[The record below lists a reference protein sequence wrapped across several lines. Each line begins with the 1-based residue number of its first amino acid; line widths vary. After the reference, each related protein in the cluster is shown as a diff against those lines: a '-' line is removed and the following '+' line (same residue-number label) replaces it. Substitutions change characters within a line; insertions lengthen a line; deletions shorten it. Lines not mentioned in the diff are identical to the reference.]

1 MDARYTKSSNWNI
14 TGMGQADCGKFT
26 ISEEDYDTFL
36 DLAHDHI
43 FVKNRACSL
52 LEKHLPQ
59 GPILIDLDFKYAAGG
74 PLRRRFTT
82 EQVRRFVA
90 AYADAFSRFY
100 ELPDTPLEFFVMLKP
115 SAELVAGKEQ
125 HKDGVHIVCP
135 SITTIP
141 EIQFAI
147 RGWMLQTNVIPSIF
161 GETGMTN
168 EALDCL
174 DIAVIRNN
182 NWFVYGGGKPDKAS
196 YKVEQVYSLSASN
209 LPESGPVESEHLE
222 EIPLE
227 NWTPKKLIKLL
238 SIRHGHSKITDLT
251 LREEHAA
258 EWQQLLERWG
268 QGSNWAS
275 KSPGLHAKKGGH
287 VPVIHIGG
295 AAAAAA
301 GKAGAGASAGPD
313 TESEMVQIS
322 GMSHRAKPSKETIKQ
337 TYRLVD
343 ECLNPTKRAK
353 SYSDWIKLGI
363 LLHNVAATQESCDVW
378 TRFSR
383 RVPGNEAT
391 PDSVY
396 ADKWK
401 LLPSESSN
409 IPNGRKLLTMASIHH
424 WAKEDDPEGYA
435 AIKKKGDIERACLND
450 TGTHVSIAEQVFS
463 TYQHVYR
470 CAPSKKS
477 ATASSMD
484 WFQYKDHSWVNLKTW
499 MSIRMLLST
508 EIRNTYV
515 EARRVTNDKSIV
527 TANTNE
533 EDLPGVEQ
541 KMKNLGKIILNL
553 HNCSFKDS
561 VMREVAE
568 KFYDEDFL
576 QHMNMD
582 GNTLG
587 FANGVLELRSIGDD
601 QQMHVRFRPGIP
613 DDCISFQMGRSGSDL
628 GAIPYLEYDPAHPV
642 KEHTEVLEFF
652 RQIYPDEVLRDFVLT
667 LFASC
672 LEGAN
677 REQKFYI
684 MTGVGSNGKSKMV
697 DLMNFTFGDYQDTL
711 STTVLTRKR
720 PESGAA
726 NPDLIVL
733 KGKRFISMSEPDDGE
748 KINTSAMKQVSGEDI
763 VKARALFSDQDQ
775 FKIMGK
781 IFMLCNDLPPVSS
794 MDNGTWR
801 RLRVIP
807 HVARF
812 VDVGAPTDPANHVH
826 TKDLM
831 MDNKIRRWRPY
842 FAGILVHYYET
853 RYLRTGLSD
862 PPQVLAASN
871 KYKEDNDAFAAFA
884 QECLIREIGAEVK
897 ASEVM
902 TEYTRWTKYNAGKKI
917 LKKGD
922 VLQRM
927 SEVYGKPVDSAGRM
941 YAGVRIVNDG
951 EDISGN
957 VLK

>member
-1 MDARYTKSSNWNI
+1 M
-14 TGMGQADCGKFT
+14 
-26 ISEEDYDTFL
+26 
-36 DLAHDHI
+36 
-43 FVKNRACSL
+43 
-52 LEKHLPQ
+52 
-59 GPILIDLDFKYAAGG
+59 
-74 PLRRRFTT
+74 
-82 EQVRRFVA
+82 
-90 AYADAFSRFY
+90 
-100 ELPDTPLEFFVMLKP
+100 EFFVMLKP
-115 SAELVAGKEQ
+115 SAEVVSGKEQ
-125 HKDGVHIVCP
+125 HKDGIHIVCP
-135 SITTIP
+135 TVTTIP

-147 RGWMLQTNVIPSIF
+147 RGWMLQHNVIQNIF

-168 EALDCL
+168 EAMDCFDL
-174 DIAVIRNN
+174 SVISRN
-182 NWFVYGGGKPDKAS
+182 NWFIYGGGKQDKAS
-196 YKVEQVYSLSASN
+196 YKVEQIYSLSSEN
-209 LPESGPVESEHLE
+209 LPEEGPVDSEHLE
-222 EIPLE
+222 EISIE
-227 NWTPKKLIKLL
+227 EWNPKVLIKLL
-238 SIRHGHSKITDLT
+238 SIRHGHNKITDLS
-251 LREEHAA
+251 LKDDHKE
-258 EWQQLLERWG
+258 EWQTLLDRWG

-275 KSPGLHAKKGGH
+275 KSPGIHAKKGGH
-287 VPVIHIGG
+287 VPSMTLNTVD
-295 AAAAAA
+295 
-301 GKAGAGASAGPD
+301 PT

-322 GMSHRAKPSKETIKQ
+322 GMSHRSKPSKETIKQ
-337 TYRLVD
+337 TYRLID
-343 ECLNPTKRAK
+343 ECLDPTKRAK

-363 LLHNVAATQESCDVW
+363 LLHNVASTQESCDVW
-378 TRFSR
+378 ARFSR
-383 RVPGNEAT
+383 RVPGNENT

-409 IPNGRKLLTMASIHH
+409 MPNGRKLLTMASIHH

-541 KMKNLGKIILNL
+541 KMKNLGKIILSL
-553 HNCSFKDS
+553 HNSSFKDS

-587 FANGVLELRSIGDD
+587 FANGVLELRSIGEDG
-601 QQMHVRFRPGIP
+601 QMHIRFRPGIP

-628 GAIPYLEYDPAHPV
+628 SAIPYLEYNPATPA
-642 KEHTEVLEFF
+642 KEHIEVLEFF
-652 RQIYPDEVLRDFVLT
+652 KQIYPDEVLREFVLT
-667 LFASC
+667 LFSSC

-697 DLMNFTFGDYQDTL
+697 DLMNFTFGEYQDTL

-812 VDVGAPTDPANHVH
+812 VDIGVATDPANHVH

-842 FAGILVHYYET
+842 FAGILAHYYET
-853 RYLRTGLSD
+853 RYLRNGLSD

-884 QECLIREIGAEVK
+884 QERLIREIGAEVK
-897 ASEVM
+897 SMEIMSA
-902 TEYTRWTKYNAGKKI
+902 YAQWCKYNPGKKV
-917 LKKGD
+917 LKKQD
-922 VLQRM
+922 LLQRM
-927 SEVYGKPVDSAGRM
+927 SDVYGKPVDSAGRM
-941 YAGVRIVNDG
+941 YAGVRLVDEG

-957 VLK
+957 IIS

>member
-1 MDARYTKSSNWNI
+1 MASRYTQDANWNI
-14 TGMGQADCGKFT
+14 TGMAQFDRGKFT
-26 ISEEDYDTFL
+26 IADEEYETFL
-36 DLAHDHI
+36 ELAYDHI
-43 FVKNRACSL
+43 FVKNYACSL

-90 AYADAFSRFY
+90 AYADTFARFF
-100 ELPDTPLEFFVMLKP
+100 ELPEKGMEFFVMLKP
-115 SAELVAGKEQ
+115 SAEVVAGKEQ

-135 SITTIP
+135 SVTTTH
-141 EIQFAI
+141 ELQFAL
-147 RGWMLQTNVIPSIF
+147 RGWMLQTNVIQSIF

-168 EALDCL
+168 ESMDCF
-174 DIAVIRNN
+174 DISVISKN
-182 NWFVYGGGKPDKAS
+182 NWFVYGGSKQDKPS
-196 YKVEQVYSLSASN
+196 YIVQQVYSLCASN
-209 LPESGPVESEHLE
+209 LPESGPVDSEHLE

-227 NWTPKKLIKLL
+227 NWTPKELIKTL
-238 SIRHGHSKITDLT
+238 SIRYGHTT
-251 LREEHAA
+251 LSELIARKEHRADWA
-258 EWQQLLERWG
+258 QLLDRWG
-268 QGSNWAS
+268 QGSNWAP
-275 KSPGLHAKKGGH
+275 KSPSLHAKKGGH
-287 VPVIHIGG
+287 VPSMPLGNTVVQ
-295 AAAAAA
+295 
-301 GKAGAGASAGPD
+301 S
-313 TESEMVQIS
+313 SEMVQIS
-322 GMSHRAKPSKETIKQ
+322 GISVRSKLTPEDIRDA
-337 TYRLVD
+337 YRLAN
-343 ECLNPTKRAK
+343 ECLNPDKRAK
-353 SYSDWIKLGI
+353 SYSDWVSLGM
-363 LLHNVAATQESCDVW
+363 LLNNISPSKESCDVW
-378 TRFSR
+378 AAISR
-383 RVPGNEAT
+383 RCPGNENV

-396 ADKWK
+396 AEKWK
-401 LLPSESSN
+401 LLPAEAAALQR
-409 IPNGRKLLTMASIHH
+409 GRKPLMMGTLHLWAREDNPVLYRSISDEHN
-424 WAKEDDPEGYA
+424 
-435 AIKKKGDIERACLND
+435 IECARIND
-450 TGTHVSIAEQVFS
+450 SGTHVSVADLVLCK
-463 TYQHVYR
+463 YR
-470 CAPSKKS
+470 HDFRCTPSKKS

-484 WFQYKDHSWVNLKTW
+484 WFRFTDHSWTHLKTW
-499 MSIRMLLST
+499 MTIRTLLSNDVRNVYCDART
-508 EIRNTYV
+508 KVSMEIRNLSP
-515 EARRVTNDKSIV
+515 DK
-527 TANTNE
+527 E
-533 EDLPGVEQ
+533 EERPRLEQ
-541 KMKNLGKIILNL
+541 KVKNMGKVLSNL
-553 HNCSFKDS
+553 QNCSFKDS

-568 KFYDEDFL
+568 KFYVEDFL

-587 FANGVLELRSIGDD
+587 FANGVLELRTPGKDD
-601 QQMHVRFRPGIP
+601 QLHVKFRPGRP

-628 GAIPYLEYDPAHPV
+628 EAIPYLEYDPAHPQ
-642 KEHTEVLEFF
+642 KEHKEVLEFF
-652 RQIYPDEVLRDFVLT
+652 KQIYPDEVLREFVLT

-697 DLMNFTFGDYQDTL
+697 DLMNFTFGEYQDTL

-807 HVARF
+807 HKARF
-812 VDVGAPTDPANHVH
+812 VDPGVPTDPQNHVH

-842 FAGILVHYYET
+842 FAGILVHYFET

-862 PPQVLAASN
+862 PPQVMEASN
-871 KYKEDNDAFAAFA
+871 KYKEDNDAFAAFS
-884 QECLIREIGAEVK
+884 QDRLMREIGAEVK
-897 ASEVM
+897 ANEVM
-902 TEYTRWTKYNAGKKI
+902 TAYSQWVKYNPGKKV
-917 LKKGD
+917 LKKQD
-922 VLQRM
+922 LLQRM
-927 SEVYGKPVDSAGRM
+927 SDVYGKPVDSAGRM
-941 YAGVRIVNDG
+941 YAGVRLVEEG

-957 VLK
+957 ILV

>member
-1 MDARYTKSSNWNI
+1 MEARYTTGANWNI
-14 TGMGQADCGKFT
+14 TGMAQADRGKFA
-26 ISEEDYDTFL
+26 ISDEDYDTFL
-36 DLAHDHI
+36 ETAHDHI

-90 AYADAFSRFY
+90 AYADAFSHFY
-100 ELPDTPLEFFVMLKP
+100 ELPDRPMEFFVMLKP
-115 SAELVAGKEQ
+115 SAEVVSGKEQ

-135 SITTIP
+135 SVTTIP

-147 RGWMLQTNVIPSIF
+147 RGWMLQNNVIQNIF

-168 EALDCL
+168 EALDCFDL
-174 DIAVIRNN
+174 SVISRN
-182 NWFVYGGGKPDKAS
+182 NWFIYGGGKQDKAS
-196 YKVEQVYSLSASN
+196 YKVEQVYSLSTAN
-209 LPESGPVESEHLE
+209 MPEDGPVDSEHLE
-222 EIPLE
+222 EMDID
-227 NWTPKKLIKLL
+227 NWTSKSLIKLL
-238 SIRHGHSKITDLT
+238 SIRHGHNKVTELLLLD
-251 LREEHAA
+251 EHKD
-258 EWQQLLERWG
+258 EWQTLLDRWG
-268 QGSNWAS
+268 QGSNWAP
-275 KSPGLHAKKGGH
+275 KSPGLHAKKGGN
-287 VPVIHIGG
+287 VPSLHLGNPVVQIQG
-295 AAAAAA
+295 AA
-301 GKAGAGASAGPD
+301 P
-313 TESEMVQIS
+313 EMVQIS
-322 GMSHRAKPSKETIKQ
+322 GVSVRSKLTPEDIRDA
-337 TYRLVD
+337 YRLAR
-343 ECLNPTKRAK
+343 ECLNPEKRAK
-353 SYSDWIKLGI
+353 NYCDWVSLGM
-363 LLHNVAATQESCDVW
+363 LLNNISPSKESCDVW
-378 TRFSR
+378 ASISR
-383 RVPGNEAT
+383 RAPGNENT
-391 PDSVY
+391 PDSIY
-396 ADKWK
+396 ETKWK
-401 LLPSESSN
+401 LLPAEAAALQR
-409 IPNGRKLLTMASIHH
+409 GRKPLMMGTLHL
-424 WAKEDDPEGYA
+424 WAREDNPALYR
-435 AIKKKGDIERACLND
+435 AISDENNIECARIND
-450 TGTHVSIAEQVFS
+450 SGTHVSVADLVLCK
-463 TYQHVYR
+463 YR
-470 CAPSKKS
+470 HDFRCTPSKKS

-484 WFQYKDHSWVNLKTW
+484 WFRFIEHSWSHLKTW
-499 MSIRMLLST
+499 MTIRTLLSNDVRNVYCDART
-508 EIRNTYV
+508 KVSMEIRNLSP
-515 EARRVTNDKSIV
+515 DK
-527 TANTNE
+527 E
-533 EDLPGVEQ
+533 EERPRLEQ
-541 KMKNLGKIILNL
+541 KVKNMGKVLANL
-553 HNCSFKDS
+553 QNCSFKDS

-568 KFYDEDFL
+568 KFYVEDFL

-587 FANGVLELRSIGDD
+587 FANGVLELRTPGEDG
-601 QQMHVRFRPGIP
+601 QFHVKFRPGRP

-628 GAIPYLEYDPAHPV
+628 EAIPYLEYDPAHPQQEH
-642 KEHTEVLEFF
+642 KEVFEFF
-652 RQIYPDEVLRDFVLT
+652 KQIYPDEVLREFVLT

-697 DLMNFTFGDYQDTL
+697 DLMNFTFGEYQDTL

-812 VDVGAPTDPANHVH
+812 VDIGVATDPANHVH

-853 RYLRTGLSD
+853 RYLRNGLSD

-884 QECLIREIGAEVK
+884 QERLIREVGAEVK
-897 ASEVM
+897 AMEIM
-902 TEYTRWTKYNAGKKI
+902 TAYSQWCKYNPGKKV
-917 LKKGD
+917 LKKQD
-922 VLQRM
+922 LLQRM
-927 SEVYGKPVDSAGRM
+927 SDVYGKPVDAAGRM
-941 YAGVRIVNDG
+941 YAGVRLVDDG

-957 VLK
+957 IIS

>member
-1 MDARYTKSSNWNI
+1 MTTLTMFMNTRYTNGTNWNI
-14 TGMGQADCGKFT
+14 TGFSQFDRGKYAV
-26 ISEEDYDTFL
+26 SDEDYDTFL
-36 DLAHDHI
+36 ELVNDHI
-43 FVKNRACSL
+43 FVRNRACSL

-90 AYADAFSRFY
+90 AYADAFTRFF
-100 ELPDTPLEFFVMLKP
+100 ELPDKPMEFFVMLKP
-115 SAELVAGKEQ
+115 SAEVVSGKEQ

-135 SITTIP
+135 SITTTH
-141 EIQFAI
+141 ELQFAI
-147 RGWMLQTNVIPSIF
+147 RGWMLQNNVIQNIF

-168 EALDCL
+168 DSVDCF
-174 DIAVIRNN
+174 DIAVISRN
-182 NWFVYGGGKPDKAS
+182 NWFVYGGSKQDKAS
-196 YKVEQVYSLSASN
+196 YIVQQVYSVSVI
-209 LPESGPVESEHLE
+209 PESGPMESEHLE
-222 EIPLE
+222 EMPLD
-227 NWTPKKLIKLL
+227 NWTPKELIKLL
-238 SIRHGHSKITDLT
+238 SIRYGHSKITELVA
-251 LREEHAA
+251 REEHIAD
-258 EWQQLLERWG
+258 WHQLLDRWG
-268 QGSNWAS
+268 QGSNWAP
-275 KSPGLHAKKGGH
+275 KSPNLHAKKGGP
-287 VPVIHIGG
+287 VPALAPVP
-295 AAAAAA
+295 ATAQE
-301 GKAGAGASAGPD
+301 
-313 TESEMVQIS
+313 TEMVQIS

-337 TYRLVD
+337 TYRLID

-378 TRFSR
+378 ARFSR
-383 RVPGNEAT
+383 RVPGNENT

-401 LLPSESSN
+401 LLPSESSAM
-409 IPNGRKLLTMASIHH
+409 PNGRKLLTMASIHH

-435 AIKKKGDIERACLND
+435 AIKKKGDVERACLND
-450 TGTHVSIAEQVFS
+450 TGTHVSIAEQMFS

-499 MSIRMLLST
+499 MTIRMLLST

-515 EARRVTNDKSIV
+515 EARKVTNDKSIV
-527 TANTNE
+527 TATTNE

-587 FANGVLELRSIGDD
+587 FANGVLELRSIGEDE
-601 QQMHVRFRPGIP
+601 QMHVRFRPGIP

-628 GAIPYLEYDPAHPV
+628 DAIPYLAYDPANPQ
-642 KEHTEVLEFF
+642 KEHREVLEFF
-652 RQIYPDEVLRDFVLT
+652 KQIYPDEVLRDFVLT

-697 DLMNFTFGDYQDTL
+697 DLMNFTFGEYQDTL

-812 VDVGAPTDPANHVH
+812 VDAGVPTDPANHVH

-853 RYLRTGLSD
+853 RYLRSGLSD

-884 QECLIREIGAEVK
+884 QERLIREVGAEVK
-897 ASEVM
+897 AMEIM
-902 TEYTRWTKYNAGKKI
+902 TAYTQWAKYNPAKKI
-917 LKKGD
+917 LKKSD
-922 VLQRM
+922 LLQRM
-927 SEVYGKPVDSAGRM
+927 SDIYGKPVDQAGRM
-941 YAGVRIVNDG
+941 YAGVRIVEEG
-951 EDISGN
+951 EDTSGN
-957 VLK
+957 VLS

>member
-1 MDARYTKSSNWNI
+1 MFMNTRYTKGTNWNI
-14 TGMGQADCGKFT
+14 TGMAQFDCGKYVV
-26 ISEEDYDTFL
+26 SDEDYEDFL
-36 DLAHDHI
+36 ELVNDHI
-43 FVKNRACSL
+43 FVRNRACSL
-52 LEKHLPQ
+52 LERHLPQ

-90 AYADAFSRFY
+90 AYADAFSHFF
-100 ELPDTPLEFFVMLKP
+100 ELPDTPMEFFVMLKP
-115 SAELVAGKEQ
+115 SAEVVSGKEQ

-135 SITTIP
+135 SITTNH
-141 EIQFAI
+141 ELQFAI
-147 RGWMLQTNVIPSIF
+147 RGWMLQNNVIQTIF

-168 EALDCL
+168 EAVDCF
-174 DIAVIRNN
+174 DISVISKN
-182 NWFVYGGGKPDKAS
+182 NWFVYGGSKQDKAP
-196 YKVEQVYSLSASN
+196 YIVQQVYSVAAN
-209 LPESGPVESEHLE
+209 PESGPIESEHLE
-222 EIPLE
+222 EMPLD
-227 NWTPKKLIKLL
+227 NWTPKELIKLL
-238 SIRHGHSKITDLT
+238 SIRYGHSKITALVAS
-251 LREEHAA
+251 EAHAS
-258 EWQQLLERWG
+258 EWPQLLDRWG
-268 QGSNWAS
+268 QGSNWAP
-275 KSPGLHAKKGGH
+275 KSPGLHAKKGGP
-287 VPVIHIGG
+287 VPGLAPV
-295 AAAAAA
+295 
-301 GKAGAGASAGPD
+301 SS
-313 TESEMVQIS
+313 TTQETEMVQIS
-322 GMSHRAKPSKETIKQ
+322 GMSHRAKPSKETIRQ
-337 TYRLVD
+337 TYRLID

-378 TRFSR
+378 ARFSR
-383 RVPGNEAT
+383 RVPGNENT

-401 LLPSESSN
+401 LLPAESSAM
-409 IPNGRKLLTMASIHH
+409 PNGRKLLTMASIHH

-435 AIKKKGDIERACLND
+435 AIKKKGDVERACLND

-499 MSIRMLLST
+499 MSIRMLLSS

-515 EARRVTNDKSIV
+515 EARKVTNDKSIV
-527 TANTNE
+527 TATTNE

-587 FANGVLELRSIGDD
+587 FANGVLELRSIGEDE
-601 QQMHVRFRPGIP
+601 QMHVRFRPGIP

-628 GAIPYLEYDPAHPV
+628 DAIPYLAYDPANPQ
-642 KEHTEVLEFF
+642 KEHREVLEFF
-652 RQIYPDEVLRDFVLT
+652 KQIYPDEVLRDFVLT

-697 DLMNFTFGDYQDTL
+697 DLMNFTFGEYQDTL

-812 VDVGAPTDPANHVH
+812 VDAGVPTDPANHVH

-853 RYLRTGLSD
+853 RYLRSGLSD

-884 QECLIREIGAEVK
+884 QERLIREVGAEVK
-897 ASEVM
+897 AMEIM
-902 TEYTRWTKYNAGKKI
+902 TAYTQWAKYNPAKKI
-917 LKKGD
+917 LKKSD
-922 VLQRM
+922 LLQRM
-927 SEVYGKPVDSAGRM
+927 SDIYGKPVDQAGRM
-941 YAGVRIVNDG
+941 YAGVRIVEEG
-951 EDISGN
+951 EDTSGN
-957 VLK
+957 VLS

>member
-1 MDARYTKSSNWNI
+1 MTTLTMFMNMRYTKGTNWNI
-14 TGMGQADCGKFT
+14 TGMAQFDCGKYVV
-26 ISEEDYDTFL
+26 SDEDYEDFL
-36 DLAHDHI
+36 ELVNDHI
-43 FVKNRACSL
+43 FVRNRACSL
-52 LEKHLPQ
+52 LERHLPQ

-90 AYADAFSRFY
+90 AYADAFIRFF
-100 ELPDTPLEFFVMLKP
+100 ELPDKPMEFFVMLKP
-115 SAELVAGKEQ
+115 SAEVVAGKEQ

-135 SITTIP
+135 SITTNH
-141 EIQFAI
+141 ELQFAI
-147 RGWMLQTNVIPSIF
+147 RGWMLQNNVIQTIF

-168 EALDCL
+168 EAVDCF
-174 DIAVIRNN
+174 DISVISKN
-182 NWFVYGGGKPDKAS
+182 NWFVYGGSKQDKAS
-196 YKVEQVYSLSASN
+196 YIVQQVYSVAAN
-209 LPESGPVESEHLE
+209 PESGPIESEHLE
-222 EIPLE
+222 EMPLD
-227 NWTPKKLIKLL
+227 NWTPKELIKLL
-238 SIRHGHSKITDLT
+238 SIRYGHSKITELVV
-251 LREEHAA
+251 REAHAS
-258 EWQQLLERWG
+258 EWPQLLDRWG
-268 QGSNWAS
+268 QGSNWAP
-275 KSPGLHAKKGGH
+275 KSPGLHAKKGGP
-287 VPVIHIGG
+287 VPALAQVP
-295 AAAAAA
+295 
-301 GKAGAGASAGPD
+301 S
-313 TESEMVQIS
+313 TTQETEMVQIS
-322 GMSHRAKPSKETIKQ
+322 GMSHRAKPSKETIRQ
-337 TYRLVD
+337 TYRLID

-378 TRFSR
+378 ARFSR
-383 RVPGNEAT
+383 RVPGNENT

-401 LLPSESSN
+401 LLPSESSAM
-409 IPNGRKLLTMASIHH
+409 PNGRKLLTMASIHH

-435 AIKKKGDIERACLND
+435 AIKKKGDVERACLND

-515 EARRVTNDKSIV
+515 EARKVTNDKSIV
-527 TANTNE
+527 TATTNE

-587 FANGVLELRSIGDD
+587 FANGVLELRSIGEDE
-601 QQMHVRFRPGIP
+601 QMHVRFRPGIP

-628 GAIPYLEYDPAHPV
+628 DAIPYLAYDPANPQ
-642 KEHTEVLEFF
+642 KEHREVLEFF
-652 RQIYPDEVLRDFVLT
+652 KQIYPDEVLRDFVLT

-697 DLMNFTFGDYQDTL
+697 DLMNFTFGEYQDTL

-812 VDVGAPTDPANHVH
+812 VDVGVPTDPANHVH

-853 RYLRTGLSD
+853 RYLRSGLSD

-884 QECLIREIGAEVK
+884 QERLIREVGAEVK
-897 ASEVM
+897 AMEIM
-902 TEYTRWTKYNAGKKI
+902 TAYTQWAKYNPAKKI
-917 LKKGD
+917 LKKSD
-922 VLQRM
+922 LLQRM
-927 SEVYGKPVDSAGRM
+927 SDIYGKPVDQAGRM
-941 YAGVRIVNDG
+941 YAGVRIVEEG
-951 EDISGN
+951 EDTSGN
-957 VLK
+957 VL